1 MGTVSPELPGQSD
14 VVISITEAPE
24 SSAIDGENS
33 LLSSDLSLPYSQ
45 RPKRP
50 SLPFPT
56 LRVEQ
61 LREEGCSSPGSSAYN
76 SEDSEFSDNDIISR
90 LGEFVPPSDE
100 LCEKIAEQVMYNR
113 ITLVDTN
120 SFW

>member
-1 MGTVSPELPGQSD
+1 MATISSESAGQAAD
-14 VVISITEAPE
+14 VVISITEPPAST
-24 SSAIDGENS
+24 SSVEGEKNSS
-33 LLSSDLSLPYSQ
+33 LLADLNLPPLSD

-50 SLPFPT
+50 SLPLPT

-76 SEDSEFSDNDIISR
+76 SEDSEFSDNDVVSR

-100 LCEKIAEQVMYNR
+100 LCEKIAEQV
-113 ITLVDTN
+113 
-120 SFW
+120 W